1 MTGSELPEIDLS
13 EIGRLPN
20 LGDNNL
26 GALDKLPGLNKFLGI
41 SSSLMWALSVELK
54 NEGKRAH
61 FAALGKGKRNYTSQ
75 QKDFLLSQID
85 TYGVRATS
93 RIIGLPRRTI
103 QRWCKQYNKRVRRCP
118 LWVYDWA
125 ERRRKR
131 REFWERRG
139 YY

>member
-1 MTGSELPEIDLS
+1 MIDWELPEINLS
-13 EIGRLPN
+13 EIDRLPD
-20 LGDNNL
+20 LGDNL
-26 GALDKLPGLNKFLGI
+26 RALDKLPGI
-41 SSSLMWALSVELK
+41 SNSLMWALSVELQ
-54 NEGKRAH
+54 NEEIQAH

-75 QKDFLLSQID
+75 QKDFLLSQVD

-93 RIIGLPRRTI
+93 RIIGIPRRTI
-103 QRWCKQYNKRVRRCP
+103 QRWCRQYGKRVRRCP

>member
-1 MTGSELPEIDLS
+1 MIDGDMPEMDLS
-13 EIGRLPN
+13 GI
-20 LGDNNL
+20 
-26 GALDKLPGLNKFLGI
+26 DKLPDLSDNLESLGKLPGI
-41 SSSLMWALSVELK
+41 SNSLMWALLVELQ
-54 NEGKRAH
+54 NEEMQAH
-61 FAALGKGKRNYTSQ
+61 FAALGKGKRNYTNK
-75 QKDFLLSQID
+75 QKDFVLSLVD

-93 RIIGLPRRTI
+93 RIIGIPRRTI
-103 QRWCKQYNKRVRRCP
+103 QRRCRQYGKQVKRCT